1 MPIRPCGRLW
11 FGLGRSEAV
20 VQLPLFSCAARAGPH
35 EKRRPQPRRQFLLVM
50 PPTRRDEAT
59 LLAKLDAFA
68 RESATHQS
76 HDWTLTSP
84 RNVLLFNFPPDATG
98 FLLQPATWRCLE
110 SSFVDEEQHL
120 HQGLADAWRPQGLL
134 RG

>member
-1 MPIRPCGRLW
+1 
-11 FGLGRSEAV
+11 

-35 EKRRPQPRRQFLLVM
+35 EKRRPQPRRRAVELLLVM

-59 LLAKLDAFA
+59 QAKLDAFA

-84 RNVLLFNFPPDATG
+84 RNVLFNFPPDAWSSSNWQIHR
-98 FLLQPATWRCLE
+98 LSAATCNLE
-110 SSFVDEEQHL
+110 VPGEYF
-120 HQGLADAWRPQGLL
+120 R
-134 RG
+134 